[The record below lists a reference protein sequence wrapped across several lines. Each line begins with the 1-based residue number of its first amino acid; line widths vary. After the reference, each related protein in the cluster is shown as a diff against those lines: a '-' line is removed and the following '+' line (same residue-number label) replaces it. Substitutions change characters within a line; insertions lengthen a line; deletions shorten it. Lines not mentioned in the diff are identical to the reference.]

1 MTFYKAALTLI
12 LVMDPLGNIPVVISL
27 LKGLSP
33 QRFTLVIV
41 RETFIASLVLAV
53 FLYFGASLLEGVNI
67 SQPALQIGGGIILFL
82 IAIKMIFP
90 EKDSRGVDDI
100 EGEPFVVPLAIP
112 LIAGPSA
119 LATVILFSTAKPEMM
134 STWLLAVFV
143 ASFVCLIILLCA
155 RFLIGLFGPR
165 GVIAIER
172 LMGMILT
179 TISVQMFLDGAKLF
193 FSS

>member
-33 QRFTLVIV
+33 QRFTRIIC
-41 RETFIASLVLAV
+41 RETIIASLVLV
-53 FLYFGASLLEGVNI
+53 LFLFIGNPMLEGFNI
-67 SQPALQIGGGIILFL
+67 SQPALQIAGGIILFL

-90 EKDSRGVDDI
+90 DKETRSVDEV
-100 EGEPFVVPLAIP
+100 EGEPFIVPLAIP

-119 LATVILFSTAKPEMM
+119 LATVILFATNEPESMR
-134 STWLLAVFV
+134 TWLLAVFL
-143 ASFVCLIILLCA
+143 ASFVCLVVLLSA
-155 RFLIGLFGPR
+155 RFLIQLFGPR

-179 TISVQMFLDGAKLF
+179 TVSVQMFLDGAKLF
-193 FSS
+193 FAI